1 MKLKKAVFFL
11 LIVLIFSLIL
21 PNFNRVEASERN
33 SQDWKMI
40 MEKIYGF
47 DFNDTLSENIKK
59 INNEDTKTVKIKTGV
74 LKDDGVKNISFSY
87 NDEQDKVTK
96 LLILAG
102 LPGSPFDSAVK
113 LYSDYVGKP
122 SGEHIYLLNGSY
134 TSGAL
139 AQYAAV
145 MSEGFVRYKVV
156 NYNSYGIKRLLKF
169 RGNEF
174 LGYSIGLLHFVDD
187 KINNNDNCETILN
200 ALINKG
206 IIKDGNISM
215 EYRRL
220 AGEGLNIDKL
230 KKALVEVF
238 TEVLDFEEE
247 EIKELVDS
255 NFNYKIVTRKMV
267 LIDRYRDYLEKR
279 ESDNE
284 KITNFILSSNIESK
298 ILQNIGTTYV
308 VDDNFDTRINS
319 EQENIIQWNK
329 VLNNDLNKNSD
340 DIVEIFTP
348 FILLKEK
355 GNGEMAVNMN
365 GEKPETG
372 EMTNNLSLDYLRSV
386 IKDIILGLKKE
397 DQELVNILYTYHE
410 KGQDELILEIIKDV
424 LRHSIQVRTNKVDSE
439 KYDFK
444 SQYIKDN
451 KEVLEKGSQAYIL
464 DKSILDQLN
473 YKLHDSEIYDLWK
486 WETKDNKKYLVL
498 GSTTDKE
505 LIVEYLVNYGEWINN
520 KQVRLKKLK

>member
-1 MKLKKAVFFL
+1 
-11 LIVLIFSLIL
+11 
-21 PNFNRVEASERN
+21 
-33 SQDWKMI
+33 
-40 MEKIYGF
+40 
-47 DFNDTLSENIKK
+47 
-59 INNEDTKTVKIKTGV
+59 
-74 LKDDGVKNISFSY
+74 
-87 NDEQDKVTK
+87 
-96 LLILAG
+96 
-102 LPGSPFDSAVK
+102 
-113 LYSDYVGKP
+113 
-122 SGEHIYLLNGSY
+122 
-134 TSGAL
+134 
-139 AQYAAV
+139 
-145 MSEGFVRYKVV
+145 
-156 NYNSYGIKRLLKF
+156 
-169 RGNEF
+169 
-174 LGYSIGLLHFVDD
+174 
-187 KINNNDNCETILN
+187 
-200 ALINKG
+200 
-206 IIKDGNISM
+206 
-215 EYRRL
+215 
-220 AGEGLNIDKL
+220 
-230 KKALVEVF
+230 
-238 TEVLDFEEE
+238 
-247 EIKELVDS
+247 
-255 NFNYKIVTRKMV
+255 
-267 LIDRYRDYLEKR
+267 
-279 ESDNE
+279 
-284 KITNFILSSNIESK
+284 
-298 ILQNIGTTYV
+298 
-308 VDDNFDTRINS
+308 
-319 EQENIIQWNK
+319 IIQWNK